1 MNSITDKWCSQFK
14 KCNGCKLQSEC
25 MVKPEEMV
33 PIFVDGIMVDKW
45 AIRTTKMIERELAA
59 M

>member
-1 MNSITDKWCSQFK
+1 
-14 KCNGCKLQSEC
+14 

-33 PIFVDGIMVDKW
+33 PIFVDGKMVDKW

>member
-1 MNSITDKWCSQFK
+1 MNSITDKWCGQFK

-33 PIFVDGIMVDKW
+33 PIFVDGKMVDKW